1 MQFFSV
7 FLHITKDF
15 NFWWEN
21 VDVIETQGVIH
32 VIYIFFGSFLGKVW
46 LRQVSSLWDMCGIF
60 TTPPPIREQ
69 SQKDPSWISLKELRS
84 ENLNSSSSCFA
95 KGSR

>member
-32 VIYIFFGSFLGKVW
+32 LIYIFFGSFLGKVW

-60 TTPPPIREQ
+60 TTPPPPIREQ
-69 SQKDPSWISLKELRS
+69 SPKRPIQ
-84 ENLNSSSSCFA
+84 
-95 KGSR
+95 